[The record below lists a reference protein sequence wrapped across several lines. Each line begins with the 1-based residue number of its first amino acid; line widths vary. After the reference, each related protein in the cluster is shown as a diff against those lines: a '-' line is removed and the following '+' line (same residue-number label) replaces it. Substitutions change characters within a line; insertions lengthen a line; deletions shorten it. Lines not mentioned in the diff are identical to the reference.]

1 MKKKNLILATLSCCL
16 FFGASQQAKAQGTD
30 GYGAGI
36 KIALDTT
43 GKKYIRI
50 LNWHQ
55 VWVRHNENNPGST
68 INGTPQDKQWD
79 MGLRRSRFLLH
90 TQINPNFMLVT
101 HFGIN
106 NANQISGGANGQGAS
121 GADGKKPQLFMHDAY
136 IEHRVYKDHLWL
148 GAGLQYNIGPSRL
161 SSASTLN
168 FLGLDSPIFSWQNI
182 EATDQF
188 ARQYGLFA
196 KGQITKDKRLD
207 YRVSLNFP
215 FAIAKGNALATLDTA
230 LASHGVTSTAYR
242 YGGQPHVAYTGYM
255 KYQFWDIESN
265 VLPFQVGTYIGTKK
279 VFNIGVGFY
288 QHKDAMW
295 SASLNENSN
304 KVDTVNHSQLFI
316 AADAFLDMPLDKE
329 KKFALTAYASY
340 TYADMGANYVRNIG
354 LMNPTNGTNAALAS
368 FNGGGNA
375 VPTIGTGSVI
385 FGQAGIALPK
395 IKKIG
400 RFQPYA
406 SLMLAN
412 YERIADKILIPD
424 FGVNWFL
431 AGHSAKITMN
441 YRPRP
446 IFAYETPG
454 QKWSAIH
461 MIDRKN
467 EFTVQF
473 QVYL

>member
-1 MKKKNLILATLSCCL
+1 MKNKLQLLLFSGLITLGFST
-16 FFGASQQAKAQGTD
+16 QTKAQGTD
-30 GYGAGI
+30 GYGSGI
-36 KIALDTT
+36 KIALDTS

-68 INGTPQDKQWD
+68 INGTAQDNQWD

-136 IEHRVYKDHLWL
+136 VEHRVYKDMLWL

-196 KGQITKDKRLD
+196 KGQLFKDKRLD

-215 FAIAKGNALATLDTA
+215 FAIAKGAALSALDTA
-230 LASHGVTSTAYR
+230 SAHNGTTNSSYR
-242 YGGQPHVAYTGYM
+242 AGGQPHVAYTGYF

-279 VFNIGVGFY
+279 VFNIGAGFY
-288 QHKDAMW
+288 QHQDAMW
-295 SASLNENSN
+295 TATWSAENN
-304 KVDTVNHSQLFI
+304 KVDTMKHSQLFI
-316 AADAFLDMPLDKE
+316 SADAFLDLPLGKE
-329 KKFALTAYASY
+329 KKYALTAYTSY
-340 TYADMGANYVRNIG
+340 TYADMGANYIRNIG
-354 LMNPTNGTNAALAS
+354 LMNPANGTIAS
-368 FNGGGNA
+368 QATFNGSGNA
-375 VPTIGTGSVI
+375 VPTIGTGTV
-385 FGQAGIALPK
+385 FFAQAGLALPK

-406 SLMLAN
+406 SVLLAN
-412 YERIADKILIPD
+412 YERIADKVLIPD
-424 FGVNWFL
+424 VGFNWFL
-431 AGHSAKITMN
+431 AGHSAKVTVN

-446 IFAYETPG
+446 VFSYDTPG
-454 QKWSAIH
+454 QKWSDIH
-461 MIDRKN
+461 MTDRKN
-467 EFTVQF
+467 ELTIQF

>member
-1 MKKKNLILATLSCCL
+1 MKKNLQLLLLSGCLLSGILHNV
-16 FFGASQQAKAQGTD
+16 KAQGTD

-36 KIALDTT
+36 KVALDTT

-68 INGTPQDKQWD
+68 VNGTPEESQWD

-136 IEHRVYKDHLWL
+136 VEHRVYKDMLWL

-188 ARQYGLFA
+188 ARQYGIFA
-196 KGQITKDKRLD
+196 KGQILKDKRLD

-215 FAIAKGNALATLDTA
+215 FAIAKGAALSALDTVA
-230 LASHGVTSTAYR
+230 ANNGRTSTSYHA
-242 YGGQPHVAYTGYM
+242 GGQPHVAYTGYF

-279 VFNIGVGFY
+279 VFNIGAGFY

-295 SASLNENSN
+295 SAMANTA
-304 KVDTVNHSQLFI
+304 DTVMASQLFLS
-316 AADAFLDMPLDKE
+316 ADAFLDVPIG
-329 KKFALTAYASY
+329 KKYALTAYTSY
-340 TYADMGANYVRNIG
+340 TYADMGENYIRNIG
-354 LMNPTNGTNAALAS
+354 LMNPANGVISAQAT
-368 FNGGGNA
+368 FNGSGNA
-375 VPTIGTGSVI
+375 VPTIGTGSV
-385 FGQAGIALPK
+385 FFAQAGLALPK

-406 SLMLAN
+406 SLLMAN
-412 YERIADKILIPD
+412 YERIADKVLIPD
-424 FGVNWFL
+424 VGFNWFL
-431 AGHSAKITMN
+431 AGHSAKITVN

-446 IFAYETPG
+446 VFTYDTPG
-454 QKWSAIH
+454 QKWSDIH
-461 MIDRKN
+461 MTDRKN
-467 EFTVQF
+467 ELTIQF